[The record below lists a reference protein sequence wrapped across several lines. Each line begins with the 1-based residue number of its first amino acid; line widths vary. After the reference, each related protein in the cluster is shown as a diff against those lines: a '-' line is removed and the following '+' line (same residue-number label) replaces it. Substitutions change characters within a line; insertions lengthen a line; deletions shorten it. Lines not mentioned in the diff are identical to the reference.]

1 MEPAQSTSSRGD
13 AHADVTAESADESAA
28 APAEAEASLG
38 TVARVARI
46 LRCFAEGSG
55 DVTIKG
61 VADTVGLPPSTVH
74 RLLHLLMQERFVERA
89 PSQGYRAGT
98 ELLRVA
104 VEIAARADIGAIALP
119 VMREVVAACG
129 EACVLIR
136 YLPESREVMTI
147 ATVNSP
153 HPLRYAI
160 ELFRPRTA
168 LWGATGRAALAFQPQ
183 PEIEAAY
190 DAGVPSPADGR
201 PLPPRAQL
209 MAELAAIQRAGF
221 ASSMSQTIPGAVG
234 IGVPLKLR
242 SGRVAGALCVTIPKQ
257 RFRRGSE
264 REIAAV
270 LRARAEE
277 LGALIGDAAWDAT
290 SGA

>member
-1 MEPAQSTSSRGD
+1 M
-13 AHADVTAESADESAA
+13 TAE
-28 APAEAEASLG
+28 PAEASVAAESEASLG

-46 LRCFAEGSG
+46 LRCFAEGTG

-89 PSQGYRAGT
+89 PGQGYRAGT

-104 VEIAARADIGAIALP
+104 VEIAGRADIRAIALP
-119 VMREVVAACG
+119 VMREVVTACG

-136 YLPESREVMTI
+136 YLPETREVMTI

-160 ELFRPRTA
+160 EMFRPRTA
-168 LWGATGRAALAFQPQ
+168 LWGATGRAALAFLPQ

-190 DAGVPSPADGR
+190 DVGSPSPADGR
-201 PLPPRAQL
+201 ALPPRAQFL
-209 MAELAAIQRAGF
+209 AEIAAIQRAGF
-221 ASSMSQTIPGAVG
+221 ALSMSQTIPGAVG
-234 IGVPLKLR
+234 IGVPLRLR
-242 SGRVAGALCVTIPKQ
+242 SGRIAGSLCVTVPKQ

-264 REIAAV
+264 REIANQ

-290 SGA
+290 AGA